1 VGKADR
7 EASLDAFRLRL
18 DQVQQLLRRAQ
29 VFLSLRVTE
38 VLDHHLV
45 GPVVAEIVDVLEA
58 NPLE

>member
-1 VGKADR
+1 
-7 EASLDAFRLRL
+7 
-18 DQVQQLLRRAQ
+18 
-29 VFLSLRVTE
+29 VTE